1 MYRLYHHPGK
11 ASLVPHLVLEELGRP
26 FELIPVDTD
35 RGEHHDPAFRALN
48 PRGLIPV
55 LIDTELDL
63 VLPETAAI
71 VLHLVDRHPEAGL
84 APPPGSRERA
94 VFHRW
99 LIFLTNTVQ
108 AEVLAMAYP
117 GRHTTQTDEA
127 AVAAIRAAAKDRL
140 GDFLDIVE
148 DGLGQSGGPYLLGG
162 TFSAADLYLLVMARW
177 TRGIPRPPRQRP
189 RLADLLDTL
198 TDRAAVRRVA
208 EREGLE
214 PRLA

>member
-11 ASLVPHLVLEELGRP
+11 ASLVPHLVLEELGQP
-26 FELIPVDTD
+26 FELISLDTD
-35 RGEHHDPAFRALN
+35 RGEHHTPAFRALN

-55 LIDTELDL
+55 LIDDGQDL

-94 VFHRW
+94 IFYRW
-99 LIFLTNTVQ
+99 LVFLTNTVQ

-117 GRHTTQTDEA
+117 DRHTTQQDEA
-127 AVAAIRAAAKDRL
+127 ASAAIRAAAQVRL
-140 GDFLDIVE
+140 GEFLDILE
-148 DGLGQSGGPYLLGG
+148 GALAESGGPYLLGG
-162 TFSAADLYLLVMARW
+162 LFSAVDLYLLVMARW
-177 TRGIPRPPRQRP
+177 TRGIPRPPRDRP

-208 EREGLE
+208 EREGLD